1 MPDIP
6 DEVWDEIVKD
16 LEMSDVPTTPEPEPA
31 PEPADTPEVMPEPE
45 APNEPQPEQTDNSVR
60 EEDGEQNVSQDP
72 QPAEGSV

>member
-6 DEVWDEIVKD
+6 DEVWNEIVKD

-31 PEPADTPEVMPEPE
+31 PEPADTPEDMPEGE
-45 APNEPQPEQTDNSVR
+45 PEQTDNSVR

-72 QPAEGSV
+72 EPAEGSV